1 MCKLLNKLFLILSVF
16 VLGLNTSAAK
26 EVSNPKIISLA
37 PAVTEIIYALD
48 VQDNLIGVSTA
59 CNYPKEAMLKE
70 KVGDAYFLNKEK
82 IIRLNPDYI
91 FVPDNSHGLLSDF
104 EGIKIKPVIF
114 NFETIDDIYKNIYK
128 IGEMTNSGQKADL
141 LVKDIKT
148 KIAKSSSKNPPKKIF
163 YMIQTDPII
172 TVGKKSFITDV
183 IKKSGNIPAAE
194 DINLFYPPV
203 SDEYAIKT
211 EPDIVVVCFAAN
223 NARIKQLFPKSKI
236 IFLTQ
241 EQIDMINRPGP
252 RIYRAVEF
260 FSKLN

>member
-91 FVPDNSHGLLSDF
+91 FV
-104 EGIKIKPVIF
+104 
-114 NFETIDDIYKNIYK
+114 
-128 IGEMTNSGQKADL
+128 
-141 LVKDIKT
+141 
-148 KIAKSSSKNPPKKIF
+148 
-163 YMIQTDPII
+163 
-172 TVGKKSFITDV
+172 
-183 IKKSGNIPAAE
+183 
-194 DINLFYPPV
+194 
-203 SDEYAIKT
+203 
-211 EPDIVVVCFAAN
+211 
-223 NARIKQLFPKSKI
+223 
-236 IFLTQ
+236 LT
-241 EQIDMINRPGP
+241 
-252 RIYRAVEF
+252 YF
-260 FSKLN
+260 